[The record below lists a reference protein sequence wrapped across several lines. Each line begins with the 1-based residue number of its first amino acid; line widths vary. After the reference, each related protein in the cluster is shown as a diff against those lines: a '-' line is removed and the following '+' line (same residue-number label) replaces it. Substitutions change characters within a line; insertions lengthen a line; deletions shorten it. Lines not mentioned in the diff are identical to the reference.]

1 MGVLADK
8 TPKCHC
14 ELAGEGIK
22 HTLACA
28 KNFYCWV
35 SLKGKKG
42 KENFRS
48 VVRESMSTGRQ
59 SVNNKKDKTVLK
71 ASKTIY
77 ICILHGLER

>member
-1 MGVLADK
+1 MRVLVDK

-28 KNFYCWV
+28 QNFYCRV
-35 SLKGKKG
+35 SLKG